1 MRCLLHAP
9 PGGTA
14 VAVRRWLHNVPVHSE
29 PPEPARGST
38 LRQGKSCIAPCCSS
52 PPTCPPLTP
61 IMDRYIPASP
71 SIIPP
76 FSKDPPTQARERY
89 GPDVRQYGHRWVPAR
104 SPVVC
109 AACCR
114 VLFAKVSWRAGRSE
128 WAPGVGDRVPVVPS
142 ASLATA
148 LLLLLLLHAAHWR
161 RTSRDCLL
169 LPTSS

>member
-1 MRCLLHAP
+1 MLHAP
-9 PGGTA
+9 LGGTA

-38 LRQGKSCIAPCCSS
+38 LRQGKSCIAPCCCCCSSS
-52 PPTCPPLTP
+52 PTCLPHTP

-71 SIIPP
+71 SVSPP
-76 FSKDPPTQARERY
+76 FSKKTPAQARERH
-89 GPDVRQYGHRWVPAR
+89 GPDVREFGHRWMPAR

-114 VLFAKVSWRAGRSE
+114 VLFAKVSCRGARSE

-148 LLLLLLLHAAHWR
+148 LLLHAAQWR
-161 RTSRDCLL
+161 RTSRDWLL
-169 LPTSS
+169 LPTTTT